1 MERYL
6 NVNPMN
12 LSDYLTVLDIVVTVL
27 IGFVITHMVSVRD
40 SRTRAIKDYYIQ
52 ELTAIKSELNVFYSR
67 LFKGESSAKEI
78 IGWYSSIKN
87 RVNSFD
93 TSVRKTFKI
102 YDVYVGKTLFA
113 NHKYITDT
121 NDFNS
126 SYSKKT
132 ITFSG
137 TSLNG
142 IGKGQKYLYKVI
154 DQTLFD
160 INNVGTRDYLSRK
173 WLEFKSHYGY
183 YCSYK
188 KYSLFISIGKI
199 LLDWLNT
206 HKSRLLTIMIVT
218 SLVFFSLLHFG
229 RYVSN
234 EKEDNTYF
242 ELYQRFDSLNDQMRR
257 IIDYLDN
264 VPRSES
270 TLNYYIQLD
279 ELSPM
284 DTTIVKGWI
293 KAIK

>member
-1 MERYL
+1 
-6 NVNPMN
+6 MN
-12 LSDYLTVLDIVVTVL
+12 LSDYLAVLDIVVTVL

-52 ELTAIKSELNVFYSR
+52 ELTAIKSELNDFYSK
-67 LFKGESSAKEI
+67 LFKGESNAKEI

-102 YDVYVGKTLFA
+102 YDAYVGKTLFA

-121 NDFNS
+121 DDFNS
-126 SYSKKT
+126 NYSENS

-183 YCSYK
+183 YRSYK
-188 KYSLFISIGKI
+188 KYSFFNAIVKI

-206 HKSRLLTIMIVT
+206 HKSRLLTIIIVI
-218 SLVFFSLLHFG
+218 SFVFFSLLHLG
-229 RYVSN
+229 RYVGN
-234 EKEDNTYF
+234 EKEDKIDV
-242 ELYQRFDSLNDQMRR
+242 ELLQHLDSMNVQMNR
-257 IIDYLDN
+257 IIEN
-264 VPRSES
+264 
-270 TLNYYIQLD
+270 LN
-279 ELSPM
+279 ELSPS
-284 DTTIVKGWI
+284 DTTIVNGWI
-293 KAIK
+293 RTVR